1 MMAILHLIPE
11 YNPQNIEAQN

>member
-1 MMAILHLIPE
+1 MAMLHFIPE

>member
-1 MMAILHLIPE
+1 MAILHLIPE